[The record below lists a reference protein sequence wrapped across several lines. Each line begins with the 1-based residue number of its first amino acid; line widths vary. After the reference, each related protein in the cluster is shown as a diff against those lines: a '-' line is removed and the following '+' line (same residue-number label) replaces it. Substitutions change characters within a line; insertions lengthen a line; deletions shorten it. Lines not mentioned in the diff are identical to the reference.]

1 MIKAI
6 GKISVKKAQPAV
18 IDDGRVDESFS
29 EILNDDKVVIIALP
43 RETWNTLQGLAR
55 KAGVASAEVISVA
68 LEELEKKLKEG

>member
-18 IDDGRVDESFS
+18 IDDGRVDESS
-29 EILNDDKVVIIALP
+29 SGIPHDDGVVIIALP
-43 RETWNTLQGLAR
+43 RETWNTIQGLAQ